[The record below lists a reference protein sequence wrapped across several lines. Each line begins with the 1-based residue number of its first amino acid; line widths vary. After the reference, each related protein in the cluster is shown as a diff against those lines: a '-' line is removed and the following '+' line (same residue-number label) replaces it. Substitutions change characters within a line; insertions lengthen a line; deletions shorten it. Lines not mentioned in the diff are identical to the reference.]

1 MSEPLTIRI
10 FGRRRNLLVNSPY
23 QHRVSLITTLLALLP
38 PAIFFSIYYLIT
50 SEGSR
55 RIVEANPSL
64 EQMVRGQDRTESLLI
79 LAAVLI
85 YGLGV
90 YLVTL
95 LESHRT
101 AGFLYRVN
109 RSLTELRDGTYGG
122 QVRPRK
128 DDNFTYL
135 AGSLNALSQSLKSG
149 VEEDL
154 AAVDEIN
161 RSLESAVASA
171 GSASGHLRDRLLE
184 VRSRL
189 QAFRRLKRSHLGEDA
204 PPLPLGMPQ
213 VGDAPVGDSEPSQ
226 PPRESVTP

>member
-1 MSEPLTIRI
+1 MSEPLTIRV
-10 FGRRRNLLVNSPY
+10 FGRRRNLLVNSHY
-23 QHRVSLITTLLALLP
+23 QHRVSLITTLLAMLP

-55 RIVEANPSL
+55 RIVEANPAL
-64 EQMVRGQDRTESLLI
+64 EPMVRGQDRTESLLI

-109 RSLTELRDGTYGG
+109 RRMQELCDGRYGG
-122 QVRPRK
+122 QLCPRK

-135 AGSLNALSQSLKSG
+135 AGSLNKLSHALKSQT
-149 VEEDL
+149 EEDL
-154 AAVDEIN
+154 AVLDEMRQAID
-161 RSLESAVASA
+161 SAMA
-171 GSASGHLRDRLLE
+171 GLGHGTGHSRERLLSLRGRIE
-184 VRSRL
+184 AV
-189 QAFRRLKRSHLGEDA
+189 RRLKQSNLAEEGVD
-204 PPLPLGMPQ
+204 LPDGVPR
-213 VGDAPVGDSEPSQ
+213 VTDGSPREPEAG
-226 PPRESVTP
+226 RESVSP